1 MVRTIAPR
9 RRLAPSHTLTD
20 QLQRLFSS
28 HIGNGSHYL
37 YDEPM
42 RISRVITF
50 VALSA
55 ILLSCGGTQSSTVTP
70 VSSRLTVAA
79 SFYPIAEIVQRV
91 GGDDVQLLALTA
103 PGVEPHDS
111 ELSAKQLEELS
122 KADIVFYIG
131 GGFQPDLEKAIA
143 SLPDTVIAIDLLKS
157 VDLISA
163 KDDTE
168 GHDHGHSDT
177 DPHVWLDP
185 ANMVKMSVVVSQE
198 IAKAETSLTSALT
211 ERQTEYAN
219 ELNEVGTLIDT
230 TFATCDRKELVSA
243 HDAFAYFTTRANL
256 VAVPISGIDPEN
268 EPSAKELEA
277 TAKIARDKNVTT
289 VFFEE
294 ILPKAFADTVA
305 KAIGAS
311 INSINAVET
320 ISQSDLD
327 AGVTYSSI
335 MKSNIT
341 KISTALGCK

>member
-1 MVRTIAPR
+1 M
-9 RRLAPSHTLTD
+9 
-20 QLQRLFSS
+20 
-28 HIGNGSHYL
+28 
-37 YDEPM
+37 
-42 RISRVITF
+42 
-50 VALSA
+50 
-55 ILLSCGGTQSSTVTP
+55 SCGGTQDSTVTP
-70 VSSRLTVAA
+70 ETDRLTVAA
-79 SFYPIAEIVQRV
+79 SLYPIAEIVQRV

-122 KADIVFYIG
+122 KADIVFYVG

-143 SLPDTVIAIDLLKS
+143 SLPDTAIAIDLLKS
-157 VDLISA
+157 VDLITA
-163 KDDTE
+163 KDEID
-168 GHDHGHSDT
+168 GHDHGQSDA

-185 ANMVKMSVVVSQE
+185 ANMVKMSAVVSQE
-198 IAKAETSLTSALT
+198 IAKAEASLAPGLN
-211 ERQTEYAN
+211 ERQVKYAN

-243 HDAFAYFTTRANL
+243 HDAFAYFTKRANL

-277 TAKIARDKNVTT
+277 TAKIAKTSNVTI

-294 ILPKAFADTVA
+294 VLPKAFADTVA

-311 INSINAVET
+311 IDSINAVET

-341 KISTALGCK
+341 KISIALGCK

>member
-1 MVRTIAPR
+1 M
-9 RRLAPSHTLTD
+9 RLAQFL
-20 QLQRLFSS
+20 
-28 HIGNGSHYL
+28 GCA
-37 YDEPM
+37 
-42 RISRVITF
+42 
-50 VALSA
+50 ALSG
-55 ILLSCGGTQSSTVTP
+55 LLMSCGGTQDSTVTP
-70 VSSRLTVAA
+70 VADRLIVAA

-122 KADIVFYIG
+122 KANIVFYIG

-143 SLPDTVIAIDLLKS
+143 SLPDTAIAIDLLKS
-157 VDLISA
+157 VDLIASEEEE
-163 KDDTE
+163 KEED
-168 GHDHGHSDT
+168 GHDHGHSET

-185 ANMVKMSVVVSQE
+185 ANMVKMSVIVSQE
-198 IAKAETSLTSALT
+198 IAKAEASLTSTLA

-230 TFATCDRKELVSA
+230 TFATCDRKELVTA

-311 INSINAVET
+311 IDSINAVET

>member
-1 MVRTIAPR
+1 M
-9 RRLAPSHTLTD
+9 
-20 QLQRLFSS
+20 
-28 HIGNGSHYL
+28 
-37 YDEPM
+37 
-42 RISRVITF
+42 
-50 VALSA
+50 ALSG
-55 ILLSCGGTQSSTVTP
+55 LLVSCGDTQNSTVAPETDK
-70 VSSRLTVAA
+70 LTVAA

-122 KADIVFYIG
+122 KADVVFYIG

-143 SLPDTVIAIDLLKS
+143 SLPSTAIAVDLLKS
-157 VDLISA
+157 VDLIASQE
-163 KDDTE
+163 KE
-168 GHDHGHSDT
+168 EENGHEHGHDHGDSEN

-185 ANMVKMSVVVSQE
+185 ANMVKMSAIVSQE
-198 IAKAETSLTSALT
+198 IAKAQTSLTSALT
-211 ERQTEYAN
+211 ERQTAYAA
-219 ELNEVGTLIDT
+219 ELSEVGNLIDT
-230 TFATCDRKELVSA
+230 TFAKCERKELVSA
-243 HDAFAYFTTRANL
+243 HDAFAYFTKRAQL

-277 TAKIARDKNVTT
+277 TAKVAKDSNVTT
-289 VFFEE
+289 VFYEE

-311 INSINAVET
+311 IDSISAVET
-320 ISQSDLD
+320 ISQSDID
-327 AGVTYSSI
+327 DGATYSSI

>member
-1 MVRTIAPR
+1 
-9 RRLAPSHTLTD
+9 
-20 QLQRLFSS
+20 
-28 HIGNGSHYL
+28 
-37 YDEPM
+37 M
-42 RISRVITF
+42 RISRIVTLM
-50 VALSA
+50 AMTG
-55 ILLSCGGTQSSTVTP
+55 LLVSCGGTQNSTVAPETDK
-70 VSSRLTVAA
+70 LTVAA

-143 SLPDTVIAIDLLKS
+143 SLPATTVAIDLLKS
-157 VDLISA
+157 VDLIAS
-163 KDDTE
+163 KE
-168 GHDHGHSDT
+168 EEKGGGHDHGHDHGNSEN

-185 ANMVKMSVVVSQE
+185 ANMVKMSATVSEE
-198 IAKAETSLTSALT
+198 IAKAQTSLASVLT

-219 ELNEVGTLIDT
+219 ELNELGTLIDT

-243 HDAFAYFTTRANL
+243 HDAFAYFTKRANL

-268 EPSAKELEA
+268 EPSAKEMEA
-277 TAKIARDKNVTT
+277 TAKVAKDGNVTT
-289 VFFEE
+289 VFYEE

-311 INSINAVET
+311 IDSISAVET

-327 AGVTYSSI
+327 DGATYSSI

-341 KISTALGCK
+341 KISAALGCK

>member
-1 MVRTIAPR
+1 M
-9 RRLAPSHTLTD
+9 RLAQFL
-20 QLQRLFSS
+20 
-28 HIGNGSHYL
+28 GCA
-37 YDEPM
+37 
-42 RISRVITF
+42 
-50 VALSA
+50 ALSG
-55 ILLSCGGTQSSTVTP
+55 LLMSCGGTQDSTVTP
-70 VSSRLTVAA
+70 VADRLIVAA

-91 GGDDVQLLALTA
+91 GGDDVQLLALTP

-122 KADIVFYIG
+122 NADIVFFIG

-143 SLPDTVIAIDLLKS
+143 SLPDTAIAIDLLKS

-185 ANMVKMSVVVSQE
+185 ANMVKMSAIVSRE
-198 IAKAETSLTSALT
+198 IAKAEASLTSALT
-211 ERQTEYAN
+211 NRQTEYAN
-219 ELNEVGTLIDT
+219 ELNEVGSLIDT
-230 TFATCDRKELVSA
+230 TFATCERKELVSA
-243 HDAFAYFTTRANL
+243 HDAFTYFTTRANL
-256 VAVPISGIDPEN
+256 VSVPISGIDPEN

-305 KAIGAS
+305 KT
-311 INSINAVET
+311 INALIDSINAVET

-327 AGVTYSSI
+327 DGATYSSI

>member
-1 MVRTIAPR
+1 
-9 RRLAPSHTLTD
+9 
-20 QLQRLFSS
+20 
-28 HIGNGSHYL
+28 
-37 YDEPM
+37 
-42 RISRVITF
+42 
-50 VALSA
+50 VALFG
-55 ILLSCGGTQSSTVTP
+55 LLMSCGGTQDSTVTP
-70 VSSRLTVAA
+70 ETDRLTVAA
-79 SFYPIAEIVQRV
+79 SLYPIAEIVQRV

-122 KADIVFYIG
+122 KADIVFYVG

-143 SLPDTVIAIDLLKS
+143 SLPDTAIAIDLLKS
-157 VDLISA
+157 VDLITA
-163 KDDTE
+163 KDEID
-168 GHDHGHSDT
+168 GHDHGQSDA

-185 ANMVKMSVVVSQE
+185 ANMVKMAATVSQE
-198 IAKAETSLTSALT
+198 IAQAQASLTSALS

-219 ELNEVGTLIDT
+219 ELNEVGTLIDNS
-230 TFATCDRKELVSA
+230 FATCDRKELVSA
-243 HDAFAYFTTRANL
+243 HDAFAYFTTRAHL

-277 TAKIARDKNVTT
+277 TAKIAKDSNVTT

-311 INSINAVET
+311 IDSINAVET

-341 KISTALGCK
+341 KISIALGCK

>member
-1 MVRTIAPR
+1 
-9 RRLAPSHTLTD
+9 
-20 QLQRLFSS
+20 
-28 HIGNGSHYL
+28 
-37 YDEPM
+37 
-42 RISRVITF
+42 
-50 VALSA
+50 
-55 ILLSCGGTQSSTVTP
+55 
-70 VSSRLTVAA
+70 
-79 SFYPIAEIVQRV
+79 
-91 GGDDVQLLALTA
+91 
-103 PGVEPHDS
+103 
-111 ELSAKQLEELS
+111 
-122 KADIVFYIG
+122 
-131 GGFQPDLEKAIA
+131 
-143 SLPDTVIAIDLLKS
+143 
-157 VDLISA
+157 
-163 KDDTE
+163 
-168 GHDHGHSDT
+168 
-177 DPHVWLDP
+177 
-185 ANMVKMSVVVSQE
+185 MSVVVSQE
-198 IAKAETSLTSALT
+198 IAKAEASLASGLAN
-211 ERQTEYAN
+211 RQTEYAN
-219 ELNEVGTLIDT
+219 ELNEIGTLIDT

-311 INSINAVET
+311 IDSINAVET

>member
-1 MVRTIAPR
+1 
-9 RRLAPSHTLTD
+9 
-20 QLQRLFSS
+20 
-28 HIGNGSHYL
+28 
-37 YDEPM
+37 M
-42 RISRVITF
+42 RISRIITL
-50 VALSA
+50 VALTG
-55 ILLSCGGTQSSTVTP
+55 LLISCGDTQDSTVAP
-70 VSSRLTVAA
+70 DASRLTVAA

-111 ELSAKQLEELS
+111 ELSAKQLEELTT
-122 KADIVFYIG
+122 ADIVFYIG

-143 SLPDTVIAIDLLKS
+143 SLPDTAIAIDLLKS
-157 VDLISA
+157 VDLIASEEEE
-163 KDDTE
+163 KEED
-168 GHDHGHSDT
+168 GHDHGHSET

-185 ANMVKMSVVVSQE
+185 ANMVKMSVIVSQE
-198 IAKAETSLTSALT
+198 IAKAEASLTSALA

-230 TFATCDRKELVSA
+230 TFATCDRKELVTA

-311 INSINAVET
+311 IDSINAVET

>member
-1 MVRTIAPR
+1 
-9 RRLAPSHTLTD
+9 
-20 QLQRLFSS
+20 
-28 HIGNGSHYL
+28 
-37 YDEPM
+37 M
-42 RISRVITF
+42 RISRVITL
-50 VALSA
+50 VALTG
-55 ILLSCGGTQSSTVTP
+55 LLISCGDTQNSTVAP
-70 VSSRLTVAA
+70 DASRLTVAA

-111 ELSAKQLEELS
+111 ELSAKQLEELA

-143 SLPDTVIAIDLLKS
+143 SLPATTVAIDLLKS
-157 VDLISA
+157 VDLIAS
-163 KDDTE
+163 KDDTD
-168 GHDHGHSDT
+168 GHDHGHSET

-185 ANMVKMSVVVSQE
+185 ANMVKMSAVVSLE
-198 IAKAETSLTSALT
+198 IAKVQTSLTSVLN
-211 ERQTEYAN
+211 ERQTKYAN

-256 VAVPISGIDPEN
+256 IAVPISGIDPEN

-277 TAKIARDKNVTT
+277 TAKIAQDKNVTT

-305 KAIGAS
+305 KTIGAS
-311 INSINAVET
+311 IDSINAVET

-327 AGVTYSSI
+327 AGATYSSI
-335 MKSNIT
+335 MKSNIS
-341 KISTALGCK
+341 KISIALGCK

>member
-1 MVRTIAPR
+1 
-9 RRLAPSHTLTD
+9 
-20 QLQRLFSS
+20 
-28 HIGNGSHYL
+28 
-37 YDEPM
+37 M
-42 RISRVITF
+42 RISRIITL
-50 VALSA
+50 VALTG
-55 ILLSCGGTQSSTVTP
+55 LLISCGDTQDSTVAP
-70 VSSRLTVAA
+70 DASRLTVAA

-111 ELSAKQLEELS
+111 ELSAKQLEELTT
-122 KADIVFYIG
+122 ADIVFYIG

-143 SLPDTVIAIDLLKS
+143 SLPATTVAIDLLKS
-157 VDLISA
+157 VDLITSEEKE
-163 KDDTE
+163 KDDHGDDHAE
-168 GHDHGHSDT
+168 EESDGHDHGHSDT

-185 ANMVKMSVVVSQE
+185 ANMAKMSATVSQE
-198 IAKAETSLTSALT
+198 IAKVQTSLTSGLT

-219 ELNEVGTLIDT
+219 ELNELGTLIDT
-230 TFATCDRKELVSA
+230 TFATCDRKELVTA
-243 HDAFAYFTTRANL
+243 HDAFTYFTTRANL
-256 VAVPISGIDPEN
+256 VAIPISGIDPEN

-277 TAKIARDKNVTT
+277 TAQVAQDSKVTT

-311 INSINAVET
+311 IDSISAVET

-327 AGVTYSSI
+327 DGATYSSI

-341 KISTALGCK
+341 KISAALGCK

>member
-1 MVRTIAPR
+1 
-9 RRLAPSHTLTD
+9 
-20 QLQRLFSS
+20 
-28 HIGNGSHYL
+28 
-37 YDEPM
+37 M

-55 ILLSCGGTQSSTVTP
+55 ILLSCGGTQDSTVAP
-70 VSSRLTVAA
+70 DASRLTVAA

-122 KADIVFYIG
+122 KADIVFYVG

-143 SLPDTVIAIDLLKS
+143 SLPDTAIAIDLLKS

-163 KDDTE
+163 KDEID

-185 ANMVKMSVVVSQE
+185 ANMVKMSAVVSQE
-198 IAKAETSLTSALT
+198 IAKAEASLAPGLN
-211 ERQTEYAN
+211 ERQVTYAN

-230 TFATCDRKELVSA
+230 TFAKCERKELVTA

-277 TAKIARDKNVTT
+277 TAKIAKDSNVTT

-311 INSINAVET
+311 IDSINAVET

-341 KISTALGCK
+341 KISIALGCK